1 MSPVV
6 EIPREIREEF
16 FRIKQENQILHDELH
31 RLRQTMRSLVKLQ
44 NRIEQI
50 TSETDPHELIHLIL
64 STTLEAVNSNN
75 GSLMLLDEKTND
87 LVFVHV
93 IGSAQANLLNYR
105 LPAGHG
111 IAHWVVA
118 SRTPKLVLDARAEP
132 LFSPQVDQLTGFLTI
147 SLICVPLYHN
157 ERTLGALE
165 VVNTISGE
173 PFKQEDVD
181 ILQLVARLATLAIL
195 KAEGNQ

>member
-1 MSPVV
+1 MPSNID
-6 EIPREIREEF
+6 IPREIREEF
-16 FRIKQENQILHDELH
+16 YRLKNENQILMGELI
-31 RLRQTMRSLVKLQ
+31 RIRQTMRSLVKLQ

-50 TSETDPHELIHLIL
+50 NPDSDPHELIDLIL
-64 STTLEAVNSNN
+64 STALEAVNSNN
-75 GSLMLLDEKTND
+75 GSLMLLDEKNND

-93 IGSAQANLLNYR
+93 IGSARENLLNYR
-105 LPAGHG
+105 LPAGQG

-118 SRTPKLVLDARAEP
+118 SRTPRLVLDARAEP

-157 ERTLGALE
+157 QRTLGALE
-165 VVNTISGE
+165 VVNTVSGE

-195 KAEGNQ
+195 KAEGVE

>member
-1 MSPVV
+1 MPTVI
-6 EIPREIREEF
+6 EIPRGIREEF
-16 FRIKQENQILHDELH
+16 NRIKQENQILADELN
-31 RLRQTMRSLVKLQ
+31 RLRQTLRSLVKLQ
-44 NRIEQI
+44 NHIEQI
-50 TSETDPHELIHLIL
+50 TSESDPHELIHLIL
-64 STTLEAVNSNN
+64 STALETVNSNN
-75 GSLMLLDEKTND
+75 GSLMLLDDKTND

-105 LPAGHG
+105 LPAGQG

-132 LFSPQVDQLTGFLTI
+132 LFSPQVDQITGFLTI
-147 SLICVPLYHN
+147 SLVCVPLYHN

-165 VVNTISGE
+165 VVNTISGA

-195 KAEGNQ
+195 KAEGNH

>member
-1 MSPVV
+1 MPPVA

-16 FRIKQENQILHDELH
+16 FRIKQENQILQDELS

-50 TSETDPHELIHLIL
+50 TPESDPHELIHLIL
-64 STTLEAVNSNN
+64 STALEAVNSNN

-93 IGSAQANLLNYR
+93 IGNAQASLLNYR
-105 LPAGHG
+105 LPAGQG

-118 SRTPKLVLDARAEP
+118 SRTPKLVFDAHAEP

-181 ILQLVARLATLAIL
+181 VLQLVARLATLAIL
-195 KAEGNQ
+195 KAEGS

>member
-1 MSPVV
+1 MPPVI

-16 FRIKQENQILHDELH
+16 FRIKQENQTLQDELF

-50 TSETDPHELIHLIL
+50 TPESDPHELIHLIL
-64 STTLEAVNSNN
+64 STALEAVNSNN

-93 IGSAQANLLNYR
+93 IGNAQASLLNYR
-105 LPAGHG
+105 LSAGQG

-118 SRTPKLVLDARAEP
+118 SRTPKLVFDARAEP
-132 LFSPQVDQLTGFLTI
+132 LFSPHVDQLTGFLTI

-165 VVNTISGE
+165 VVNTISGD

>member
-1 MSPVV
+1 MPPVA

-16 FRIKQENQILHDELH
+16 FRIKQENQILQDELS

-50 TSETDPHELIHLIL
+50 TPESDPHELIHLIL
-64 STTLEAVNSNN
+64 STALEAVNSNN

-93 IGSAQANLLNYR
+93 IGNAQASLLNYR
-105 LPAGHG
+105 LPAGQG

-118 SRTPKLVLDARAEP
+118 SRTPKLVFDARAEP

-181 ILQLVARLATLAIL
+181 VLQLVARLATLAIL
-195 KAEGNQ
+195 KAEGS

>member
-1 MSPVV
+1 MPPVV

-16 FRIKQENQILHDELH
+16 YRLKQEKQTLQDELF
-31 RLRQTMRSLVKLQ
+31 RLRQTMRSLANLQ
-44 NRIEQI
+44 NQIEQI
-50 TSETDPHELIHLIL
+50 TPESDPRELIHLIL
-64 STTLEAVNSNN
+64 TTALEAVNSNN

-93 IGSAQANLLNYR
+93 IGKAKTALLNYR
-105 LPAGHG
+105 LTAGQG

-118 SRTPKLVLDARAEP
+118 SRTPKLVMDARAEP
-132 LFSPQVDQLTGFLTI
+132 LFSPQVDQFTGFLTI

-157 ERTLGALE
+157 DRTLGALE

-181 ILQLVARLATLAIL
+181 VLQLVARLATLAIL
-195 KAEGNQ
+195 KAEGGG

>member
-1 MSPVV
+1 MPPVV

-16 FRIKQENQILHDELH
+16 YRLKQDNQTLQDEIF

-44 NRIEQI
+44 SRIEQI
-50 TSETDPHELIHLIL
+50 TPESDPHELIHLIL
-64 STTLEAVNSNN
+64 STALEAVNSNN

-93 IGSAQANLLNYR
+93 IGSAKTNLLNYR
-105 LPAGHG
+105 LTAGQG

-157 ERTLGALE
+157 DRTLGALE
-165 VVNTISGE
+165 VVNTINGE

-181 ILQLVARLATLAIL
+181 VLQLVARLATLAIL
-195 KAEGNQ
+195 KAEGSG

>member
-1 MSPVV
+1 MPSAI

-16 FRIKQENQILHDELH
+16 FRLKQENQALSEELL

-44 NRIEQI
+44 NRLESI
-50 TSETDPHELIHLIL
+50 TPDSDPRELIDLIL
-64 STTLEAVNSNN
+64 RTALEAVNSYN
-75 GSLMLLDEKTND
+75 GSLMLLDDKTND

-93 IGSAQANLLNYR
+93 IGVAKDNLLNYR
-105 LPAGHG
+105 LPAGQG

-118 SRTPKLVLDARAEP
+118 SRNPRLVLDARSEP

-165 VVNTISGE
+165 VVNTASGE

-195 KAEGNQ
+195 KAEGNA